1 MNAYIVSGYRSAFG
15 KSGRGGF
22 RFTRPDD
29 LAAHII
35 RHMKAQLPQF
45 DWDRVDDLL
54 VGNAIPEADQGLN
67 MARMVALLSLNEK
80 VPAATVNRYCAS
92 GLETIAM
99 ASAKIH
105 AGLADAIVAGGS
117 ESMSLIPMGGYKIVP
132 NYEVARNHPEWYFSM
147 GLTAEA
153 VAQKYQV
160 SREDCDAFALNSHRR
175 AVAAMQAG
183 KFDAELVPVP
193 VTEVYVDEA
202 MKRRERTFTVAQDEG
217 PRADTTPEALARL
230 KPAFTMKGVTTA
242 GNASQTSD
250 GAAFVLVV
258 SERFLKEYN
267 LKPMARLVGYGVAGV
282 APEIMGIGP
291 VAAVPLA
298 LKTAGLTLN
307 DITTIELNE
316 AFASQSLAVMRELNL
331 DPAKVNPNG
340 GAIALGHPLGC
351 TGAAL
356 TVKLIHELSRQNG
369 RYGIVTA
376 CVGGGQGIAGV
387 IERLN

>member
-105 AGLADAIVAGGS
+105 AGLADAIVTGGS

-183 KFDAELVPVP
+183 KFDAELVPVS

>member
-1 MNAYIVSGYRSAFG
+1 
-15 KSGRGGF
+15 
-22 RFTRPDD
+22 
-29 LAAHII
+29 
-35 RHMKAQLPQF
+35 
-45 DWDRVDDLL
+45 
-54 VGNAIPEADQGLN
+54 

-175 AVAAMQAG
+175 AVAAIQAG